1 MKKQHTLTQEEFD
14 RLKLLAI
21 ILKSDIYKI
30 REINGLKDVSIDR
43 YAWVAIDEISEL
55 IAIING

>member
-1 MKKQHTLTQEEFD
+1 MKKQHILTQEEFD
-14 RLKLLAI
+14 RLKLLTI
-21 ILKSDIYKI
+21 ILKSYIYKI

-43 YAWVAIDEISEL
+43 YAWAAIEEISEL